1 MKILAILLVIA
12 LIQQHARSSS
22 TEKLS
27 NKTFMLFA
35 GSPFGFWGG
44 PYNKTRLDEFL
55 EGLEKIS
62 DLVDV
67 VSIPS
72 YFLEDPANK
81 TSGGLKAEPNGDI
94 VNRAVQD
101 AGFRV
106 VPLIGD
112 FYGQNDI
119 RRYRYCMSE
128 GRDEFIQACMKE
140 TRRLSLDGL
149 NFDFEPSPT
158 SCENYNCSEDD
169 ARVFAEFLT
178 MVETNLSS
186 LGAHAQ
192 VDTGQSVLAKTSIL
206 NQSRVSRLITMN
218 TYYDTASYDI
228 ALPRDLHNDGL
239 DRFSL
244 GICPGCFNS
253 SLQDVKHRV
262 SLAQTYNVRHIAYWS
277 ESNIPDV
284 WLSDI
289 RDWKLSKLK

>member
-1 MKILAILLVIA
+1 MKMKILAFWLVIA
-12 LIQQHARSSS
+12 LIQQHAESS

-55 EGLEKIS
+55 AGLEKIS

-81 TSGGLKAEPNGDI
+81 TSGGLKAAPNGDI

-101 AGFRV
+101 AGFHV

-119 RRYRYCMSE
+119 RRYRYYMSE
-128 GRDEFIQACMKE
+128 GRDEFIQACMEE

-169 ARVFAEFLT
+169 ARVL
-178 MVETNLSS
+178 
-186 LGAHAQ
+186 
-192 VDTGQSVLAKTSIL
+192 L
-206 NQSRVSRLITMN
+206 N
-218 TYYDTASYDI
+218 
-228 ALPRDLHNDGL
+228 
-239 DRFSL
+239 FS
-244 GICPGCFNS
+244 
-253 SLQDVKHRV
+253 Q
-262 SLAQTYNVRHIAYWS
+262 W
-277 ESNIPDV
+277 
-284 WLSDI
+284 
-289 RDWKLSKLK
+289 